1 MAHLVLIY
9 HDLPIKVGYVDIAIF
24 RWADRRMQGIKK
36 TWSTAPGWWH
46 RNGMASDW
54 MKSDHV
60 RSIAQHGGSTMIN
73 YVQMPTKMIQN
84 ACLIQNISKHPLLNP
99 TIWSWGCYVPAEAQS
114 WAFSC
119 EADVGLTDRNAV
131 RKFDWRHV
139 TDYRCGYLIIES
151 HIMIYYVDFLHTHT
165 HTHAH
170 IYIYYIYTYIHLYVH
185 A

>member
-1 MAHLVLIY
+1 M
-9 HDLPIKVGYVDIAIF
+9 
-24 RWADRRMQGIKK
+24 
-36 TWSTAPGWWH
+36 GWPQIGW
-46 RNGMASDW
+46 NWIMCAAL
-54 MKSDHV
+54 

-151 HIMIYYVDFLHTHT
+151 QIMIYYVDFLHTHT
-165 HTHAH
+165 HTH
-170 IYIYYIYTYIHLYVH
+170 IYIYICIIYIYTYIHLYVH

>member
-1 MAHLVLIY
+1 MIDLLRWGMLIQS
-9 HDLPIKVGYVDIAIF
+9 HFP
-24 RWADRRMQGIKK
+24 ADRRLQGIKK

-46 RNGMASDW
+46 RNPGMCAAL
-54 MKSDHV
+54 
-60 RSIAQHGGSTMIN
+60 RSMGLQLWSTIFN

-139 TDYRCGYLIIES
+139 TNYRCGYLIIES
-151 HIMIYYVDFLHTHT
+151 HIMIYYVDMFTHT
-165 HTHAH
+165 H
-170 IYIYYIYTYIHLYVH
+170 IYI
-185 A
+185 